1 MGIDTHLPSP
11 LTVIL
16 DPPRARRRAW
26 RRLFW
31 PALITIVAII
41 AVAVS
46 AAGRDTRAE
55 LGYLDTLRDQTAE
68 LSLDG
73 DALRVVISRLSRIER
88 SELVT
93 AIDAIRTDLQDS
105 QDLVDAGPPSDSL
118 IGINSLYRQAILAW
132 TVGISGFE
140 SGILTAADDPRNT
153 VVVDNVANAL
163 AEIRDG
169 DRLYED
175 LVRELGMDEI
185 PDPVGSMPAVVL
197 MPADGELASLADA
210 YVIAARSVN
219 AKIALRP
226 GLGLSEIT
234 SDPLWN
240 VNPDDQTVMPAT
252 DLVTFSV
259 VVTNKGNVASDITPL
274 RLTLSGAGDPVVI
287 TQQVPALDPGQQ
299 TAIDFVD
306 IPMAP
311 GGPYEVQAELE
322 VTQLDVDLEDNM
334 LGVIFMVNEAQ
345 AG

>member
-1 MGIDTHLPSP
+1 
-11 LTVIL
+11 VIL
-16 DPPRARRRAW
+16 DSPRSRRKAW

-31 PALITIVAII
+31 PALITVVAIV

-46 AAGRDTRAE
+46 AAGRDTRLDLA
-55 LGYLDTLRDQTAE
+55 YLDAVRDQSAE

-88 SELVT
+88 DELVT
-93 AIDAIRTDLQDS
+93 AIDTIRTDLQVG
-105 QDLVDAGPPSDSL
+105 QDLVDQGPPSDTL

-140 SGILTAADDPRNT
+140 SGILTAADDPSNT
-153 VVVDNVANAL
+153 VVVDNLANAL

-185 PDPVGSMPAVVL
+185 PDPVGSMPSVVL

-210 YVIAARSVN
+210 YVVAARSVN
-219 AKIALRP
+219 AMIALRP
-226 GLGLSEIT
+226 GLGLSQIT

-240 VNPDDQTVMPAT
+240 VNPDDQTVLPAT

-259 VVTNKGNVASDITPL
+259 VVSNKGNVASDPTPL
-274 RLTLSGAGDPVVI
+274 RLTLSGNGDPVVA
-287 TQQVPALDPGQQ
+287 TQQVPVLEPGEQ

-306 IPMAP
+306 MAVVA
-311 GGPYEVQAELE
+311 GGPFEVKAELE
-322 VTQLDVDLEDNM
+322 VIQLDVDLDDNA
-334 LGVIFMVNEAQ
+334 LAVIFMVNEAQ
-345 AG
+345 SG